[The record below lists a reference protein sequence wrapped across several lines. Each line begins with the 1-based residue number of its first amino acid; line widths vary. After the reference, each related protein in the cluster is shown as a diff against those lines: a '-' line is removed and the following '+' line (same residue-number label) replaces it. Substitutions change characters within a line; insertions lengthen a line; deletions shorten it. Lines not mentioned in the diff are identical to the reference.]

1 MTRLDRWL
9 QQATRSLSKDSAAQ
23 VRAEIQ
29 EHYESARDDA
39 MSGGATSDEAD
50 RLTVTALGDSNTA
63 NYQYRNVLLT
73 SAEARMLRDAKW
85 EARAVCSHP
94 WLWWLLLPVPVA
106 AMFVAAG
113 FFLIGMPTIARAL
126 LAAGILMGFLFAAPF
141 LPVYTP
147 SRARIYRGVKW
158 VVVIGMLVMAFGP
171 LALKWSWLLASS
183 LWPMIWIERT
193 RISIRRKLRVA
204 EWPKTLYL

>member
-1 MTRLDRWL
+1 
-9 QQATRSLSKDSAAQ
+9 
-23 VRAEIQ
+23 
-29 EHYESARDDA
+29 

-50 RLTVTALGDSNTA
+50 RLAVIALGDAKTE

-73 SAEARMLRDAKW
+73 SAKARMLRDAKW
-85 EARAVCSHP
+85 EARAVCS

-106 AMFVAAG
+106 AMLVAAG
-113 FFLIGMPTIARAL
+113 FFLIGVHTMARVL
-126 LAAGILMGFLFAAPF
+126 LATGILMGFLFVAPF

-171 LALKWSWLLASS
+171 LAFNWAWLAPS
-183 LWPMIWIERT
+183 LWPFVWIERT
-193 RISIRRKLRVA
+193 WISIRRKLRVS